1 VTLPFLKT
9 LGGRRRSQEAKI
21 RELANERREA
31 PSA

>member
-1 VTLPFLKT
+1 VKLPFLKT
-9 LGGRRRSQEAKI
+9 LAGRRRHQEAKI